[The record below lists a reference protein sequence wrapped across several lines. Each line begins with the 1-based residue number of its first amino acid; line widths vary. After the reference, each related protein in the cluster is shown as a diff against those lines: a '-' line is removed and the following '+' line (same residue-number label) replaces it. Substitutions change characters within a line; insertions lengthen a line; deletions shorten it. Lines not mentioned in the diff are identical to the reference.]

1 MEAAV
6 RPRHLAISLAAVTL
20 TIAPVAGCGGSSGSD
35 RAQGATKPSSSS
47 HAKPSASPHPKS
59 GGSSQ
64 QSAQPDPSAVTI
76 DNFKFM
82 PASLTVTRGTRI
94 TVGNHDVTA
103 HTATA
108 DKGSS
113 FDTGDIDPNSSA
125 TITLSR
131 PGTYKY
137 HCSIHPFMHGTLVVK

>member
-20 TIAPVAGCGGSSGSD
+20 AAAPVAGCGGSSGSD
-35 RAQGATKPSSSS
+35 SAQGATKPSSSS
-47 HAKPSASPHPKS
+47 
-59 GGSSQ
+59 Q
-64 QSAQPDPSAVTI
+64 QSAQPGSSAVTI
-76 DNFKFM
+76 DSFKFM
-82 PASLTVTRGTRI
+82 PASLTVTGGTRI
-94 TVGNHDVTA
+94 TVGNQDVTA

-108 DKGSS
+108 DNGRS
-113 FDTGDIDPNSSA
+113 FDTGHIDPKSSA

-131 PGTYKY
+131 PGTYQY